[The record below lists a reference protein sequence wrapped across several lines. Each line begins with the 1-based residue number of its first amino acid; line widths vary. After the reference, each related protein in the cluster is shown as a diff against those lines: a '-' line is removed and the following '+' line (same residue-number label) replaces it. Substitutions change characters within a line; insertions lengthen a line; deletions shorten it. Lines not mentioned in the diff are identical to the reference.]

1 MGRKENLEG
10 ETWGREKV
18 KRERLKRRGR
28 GESKA
33 GAGLTVIALCWKQQ
47 DTNKPWPA
55 LLLLLLCPS
64 PSIPLISPPSS
75 LPLLLFT
82 LSLRFCFTPSEL
94 RFTQLSAS
102 CYLFFTHTHTHTH
115 TQTAVTTA
123 VGPPVSG
130 PHEIAWCFLS
140 LFSRDRFDKTT
151 LILLHHGDVQCYD
164 NTLP

>member
-1 MGRKENLEG
+1 MRQRKSEEREIEAKGKGGEQGRCRTDCNSIVLE
-10 ETWGREKV
+10 T
-18 KRERLKRRGR
+18 
-28 GESKA
+28 A
-33 GAGLTVIALCWKQQ
+33 GHKQTLTCSSTPLAL
-47 DTNKPWPA
+47 
-55 LLLLLLCPS
+55 S
-64 PSIPLISPPSS
+64 
-75 LPLLLFT
+75 FT
-82 LSLRFCFTPSEL
+82 LYPPYQPSFLASTPTLYTLPQILLYSIRAEIYTAQCVL
-94 RFTQLSAS
+94 LSF
-102 CYLFFTHTHTHTH
+102 LHTHTHTHTH